1 MVRTRGGH
9 RYRPRVKFST
19 PERDDAGTSRAV
31 DAHSPDQA
39 AETPPTLPHIAMSE
53 EAQAPEPPSRRY
65 QTRVGPR
72 APSPV
77 HPRPRRRAPPSKR
90 ARTSDSGESSRSRP
104 EPSPP
109 LVDQDSSPQLS
120 PASRI
125 RRPMFT
131 CNPIPGNVD
140 LRARDFHGEPYYDI
154 PVLTADQRF
163 RDSMRLIRQYSLLP
177 FMTPRQFFYP
187 QVVLEFYH
195 TMRSRGVPSPLEL
208 RFSIDGRPGVLRAAD
223 ITAAL
228 GLPVVLANSAG
239 YRQWP
244 QPSQRE
250 MVHCLARDTTAGP
263 ILFRRQLPPQML
275 LVDHVLRTS
284 LFPLQHYVQRM
295 RAILEALYRISEGF
309 WFSPSELVMTSLLH
323 FEEKVHHKGLARD
336 ETLPLLMLRLLS
348 QVLKH
353 LGFPEEPR
361 IERRIS
367 CTQVLSIERSLY
379 MPISIILQQ
388 QEKTPDDVAEDPP
401 RGEHPVPE
409 VEVDRT
415 PVLDSSPPSPPPTA
429 PAPTDTDG
437 PSYTAQQS
445 PEHIHVSSRELV
457 VVMDAVCALATT
469 QASLDERTA
478 RAEVIIAQ
486 NHAMLL
492 RIMSHLG
499 LPPVSTT
506 KPAQPTRD
514 QSTVACFFGSW

>member
-9 RYRPRVKFST
+9 RYRPRVRFST
-19 PERDDAGTSRAV
+19 PERDGASTSRSA

-39 AETPPTLPHIAMSE
+39 VESPPTLAPAAIPE
-53 EAQAPEPPSRRY
+53 EPQASEPPSRRY

-72 APSPV
+72 APSTV
-77 HPRPRRRAPPSKR
+77 HPRPRRRASPSKQ
-90 ARTSDSGESSRSRP
+90 ARTSGPGESSRSRP

-109 LVDQDSSPQLS
+109 PADQGSSPRLS

-131 CNPIPGNVD
+131 CDPIPGNMD

-163 RDSMRLIRQYSLLP
+163 RDSMQLIRQYSLLP

-187 QVVLEFYH
+187 RIVLEFYH
-195 TMRSRGVPSPLEL
+195 IMTSRGVPSPLEI

-228 GLPVVLANSAG
+228 GLPVVLDNSTD
-239 YRQWP
+239 YRRLA

-250 MVHCLARDTTAGP
+250 MVRYLARDTTAGP
-263 ILFRRQLPPQML
+263 ILFRRQLSPQML

-284 LFPLQHYVQRM
+284 LFPLQHYVQR
-295 RAILEALYRISEGF
+295 RGAILKALYRISEGF

-323 FEEKVHHKGLARD
+323 FEEKVHRKGLARA
-336 ETLPLLMLRLLS
+336 ETLPLLMPRLLS

-353 LGFPEEPR
+353 LGFPEEPH

-367 CTQVLSIERSLY
+367 CTQVLSTERSLY

-388 QEKTPDDVAEDPP
+388 QEEAADDVAEDPS

-409 VEVDRT
+409 VEVEVERT
-415 PVLDSSPPSPPPTA
+415 PVPDSSPQSPPPIA
-429 PAPTDTDG
+429 PAPTDTVG

-445 PEHIHVSSRELV
+445 PKHIPVSSRELAA
-457 VVMDAVCALATT
+457 VMDAVCALATT
-469 QASLDERTA
+469 QASLDERMA
-478 RAEVIIAQ
+478 RA
-486 NHAMLL
+486 
-492 RIMSHLG
+492 
-499 LPPVSTT
+499 
-506 KPAQPTRD
+506 
-514 QSTVACFFGSW
+514 